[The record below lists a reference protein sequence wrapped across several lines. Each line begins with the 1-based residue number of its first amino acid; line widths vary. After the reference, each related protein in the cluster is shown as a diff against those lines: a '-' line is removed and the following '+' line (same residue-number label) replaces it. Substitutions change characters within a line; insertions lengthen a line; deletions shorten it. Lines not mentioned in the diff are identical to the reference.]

1 MSRSNKKNIVEGVF
15 NSVLCYCLP
24 LFGGCSKAEAKV
36 LQVLQNRAAQVV
48 LRLPPRTSRSF
59 MFDKLG
65 WMTVQQLI
73 AYHTLIAV
81 FRIRQTREPEDLAA
95 IMSRENNTKHIIMKN
110 SDLGLY
116 RDSFVFR
123 GALLWNKL
131 PLKLRKETEIKYFK
145 TDLRVWIGN
154 YVTRFDD

>member
-1 MSRSNKKNIVEGVF
+1 M
-15 NSVLCYCLP
+15 
-24 LFGGCSKAEAKV
+24 
-36 LQVLQNRAAQVV
+36 
-48 LRLPPRTSRSF
+48 
-59 MFDKLG
+59 
-65 WMTVQQLI
+65 
-73 AYHTLIAV
+73 
-81 FRIRQTREPEDLAA
+81 FRIRQTREPEDLAT
-95 IMSRENNTKHIIMKN
+95 ILSRENNNKHIIMKN
-110 SDLGLY
+110 SDLVLY